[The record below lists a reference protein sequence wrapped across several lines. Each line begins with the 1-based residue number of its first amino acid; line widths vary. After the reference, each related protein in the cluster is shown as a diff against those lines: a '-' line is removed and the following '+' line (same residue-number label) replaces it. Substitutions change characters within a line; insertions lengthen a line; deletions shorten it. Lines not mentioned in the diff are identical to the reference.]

1 MVFVEKVF
9 IMTSVVLPED
19 VLLFSLSGTI
29 LLPRTHTTITFSTP
43 EELKIFEKA
52 LMTPD
57 RLLGLV
63 QPDLKKGHFKHGSLV
78 KIIGFQESD
87 SGKVFVNCQGVSR
100 FELLKTFENEGLEY
114 AKVAYKAYENDL
126 KEAQKD
132 PFVDRERLLS
142 ALKVYLQGQELSLNW
157 EEMDE
162 ISDEFLLN
170 SLAQTC
176 PFDDIEKQALLET
189 KTLAERC
196 EIMTT
201 LIEMASLNAKRG
213 GISYH

>member
-1 MVFVEKVF
+1 MK
-9 IMTSVVLPED
+9 SVVLPEN
-19 VLLFSLSGTI
+19 VLLFPLSGTI
-29 LLPRTHTTITFSTP
+29 LLPHAHTTITFSTP
-43 EELKIFEKA
+43 EELLTFNQA
-52 LMTPD
+52 LANPN

-63 QPDLKKGHFKHGSLV
+63 QPDSEKGHYKHGSLV
-78 KIIGFQESD
+78 KIIGFQESE
-87 SGKVFVNCQGVSR
+87 SGKIFLNCEGVSR
-100 FELLKTFENEGLEY
+100 FEILETHQKQGLLH
-114 AKVAYKAYENDL
+114 AKVNYESYATDL
-126 KEAQKD
+126 EESTKD
-132 PFVDRERLLS
+132 PFVDRDRLMS

-201 LIEMASLNAKRG
+201 LIEMASLNGKKG
-213 GISYH
+213 TISYH